1 MHLVEPRRGT
11 VLCRVYPLDK
21 TKNAD
26 GARRSLE
33 PVDHEPTPSVED
45 EPGIAPLLENL
56 MAKYAESGLPPA
68 YLPKTEAPSDSD
80 SEEQS

>member
-1 MHLVEPRRGT
+1 

-33 PVDHEPTPSVED
+33 PVDHEATPAAGADS
-45 EPGIAPLLENL
+45 GIAPLLENL
-56 MAKYAESGLPPA
+56 MERYAASGLPPA
-68 YLPKTEAPSDSD
+68 YLPRCEKPATEG
-80 SEEQS
+80 SEEAQS